1 MPRSEGVMQ
10 RLRNTCT
17 ACFTIN
23 YMSSTDPPLLV
34 ATPSSRLA
42 MAGQQVRLS
51 CKAEVRRM
59 SPNVS

>member
-10 RLRNTCT
+10 RLRNICST
-17 ACFTIN
+17 CFTID

-51 CKAEVRRM
+51 CQAEVSRM